1 MGMDPRDIK
10 AFSSGLMHDTQEV
23 FAEQLKWVMG
33 VLNHHPE
40 FRSILDKKDV
50 SLEEKKKLLDDVLK
64 DKIDAQ
70 VYNMVLMLGS
80 SGRLHLLESVQQ
92 EFENM
97 VKDREEH
104 LTGSVRT
111 AFPMS
116 DEMMD
121 RIESHFSAIV
131 GSNLNL
137 VFHVEPSLIGGMVVT
152 IGDRGYDGSVRNY
165 LHDMKEHILKD

>member
-1 MGMDPRDIK
+1 MDMEPRDIR
-10 AFSSGLMHDTQEV
+10 AFSSGLMHDTQQV

-33 VLNHHPE
+33 ILNHHPE

-50 SLEEKKKLLDDVLK
+50 SLDEKKKLLDDVMK

-80 SGRLHLLESVQQ
+80 SGRLHLLENVQQ
-92 EFENM
+92 ELENM

-116 DEMMD
+116 DEMME
-121 RIESHFSAIV
+121 RIESHFSAMV
-131 GSNLNL
+131 GSSLNL
-137 VFHVEPSLIGGMVVT
+137 VYHVDPSLIGGMVVT
-152 IGDRGYDGSVRNY
+152 IGDRVYDGSVLRN

>member
-1 MGMDPRDIK
+1 MDPRDIK

-97 VKDREEH
+97 VKDRDEH

-121 RIESHFSAIV
+121 RIESHFSAIA

-137 VFHVEPSLIGGMVVT
+137 VFHVDQSLIGGMVVT
-152 IGDRGYDGSVRNY
+152 IGDRVYDGSVLNY

>member
-10 AFSSGLMHDTQEV
+10 AFSKGLLHDTQQV
-23 FAEQLKWVMG
+23 FAEQLKWVMN

-40 FRSILDKKDV
+40 LRRVLDQQDI
-50 SLEEKKKLLDDVLK
+50 SLEEKKKLLDDVMK
-64 DKIDAQ
+64 DQIDAQ
-70 VYNMVLMLGS
+70 VYSMVLMLGT

-104 LTGSVRT
+104 VTGSVRT

-116 DEMMD
+116 DEAMD
-121 RIESHFSAIV
+121 RIESHFSALAGKNI
-131 GSNLNL
+131 NL
-137 VFHVEPSLIGGMVVT
+137 VFHVDPVLIGGMVVT
-152 IGDRGYDGSVRNY
+152 IGDRVYDGSVLNY
-165 LHDMKEHILKD
+165 LHNMKEHILKD

>member
-1 MGMDPRDIK
+1 MEMDPRDIK
-10 AFSSGLMHDTQEV
+10 AFSGGLMHDTQQV

-33 VLNHHPE
+33 ILNHHPE

-50 SLEEKKKLLDDVLK
+50 SLDEKKKLLDDVMK

-70 VYNMVLMLGS
+70 VYNMVLMLGA
-80 SGRLHLLESVQQ
+80 SGRLHMLESVQQ
-92 EFENM
+92 ELENM

-116 DEMMD
+116 DEMME
-121 RIESHFSAIV
+121 RIESHFSAMV
-131 GSNLNL
+131 GSHLNL
-137 VFHVEPSLIGGMVVT
+137 VFHVDPSLIGGMVVT
-152 IGDRGYDGSVRNY
+152 IGDRVYDGSVLNY
-165 LHDMKEHILKD
+165 LHDMKAHILKD